1 MTRKKRLLFFVIFAA
16 IFSMSYSI
24 GAEMPVSTEDAEIFL
39 KEFQLAIEGIDAVG
53 IFVHNVSIALPMF
66 IPGFG
71 MIWGAFAAWSTGFA
85 FSALETTNPILSQL
99 PPLSVL
105 FLSPFGL
112 MELAAYSL
120 GMSRSFLL
128 INTIIKKNPI
138 KLQIRSTIIE
148 IGIVVGLLI
157 VGGFVEFEMIQQF
170 GSDIDL
176 PQP

>member
-1 MTRKKRLLFFVIFAA
+1 MTRKKRLLFLLIFAA
-16 IFSMSYSI
+16 IFSVSYSI

-39 KEFQLAIEGIDAVG
+39 KEFQLAIEGIDAIG
-53 IFVHNVSIALPMF
+53 IFVHNISIALPMF

-71 MIWGAFAAWSTGFA
+71 LIWGAFAAWSTGFA

-112 MELAAYSL
+112 MELCAYSI

-128 INTIIKKNPI
+128 ISTIIKKNPI
-138 KLQIRSTIIE
+138 KNELRPTIIE
-148 IGIVVGLLI
+148 IGIVIGLLV

-176 PQP
+176 PKS